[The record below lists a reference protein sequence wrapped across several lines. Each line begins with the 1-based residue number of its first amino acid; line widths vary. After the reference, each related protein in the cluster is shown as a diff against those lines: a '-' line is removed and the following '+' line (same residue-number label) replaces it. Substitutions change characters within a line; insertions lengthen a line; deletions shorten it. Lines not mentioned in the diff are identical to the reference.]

1 MKRCPACDRCFEGK
15 TWRCPQ
21 CDYAPQELDGIL
33 RFIDRADADPQ
44 GFDPQS
50 FAWLAELEEHSFWFR
65 SRNRL
70 IVNSLRDAFPEATS
84 ILEIGCGTGYV
95 MNGINSGLPSL
106 DLTGA
111 DLYVEGLRYAHRRVP
126 SAQFLQCDA
135 TSLPFD
141 GEFDVAGAFDVLEHV
156 DDDEGVLAGVHRAL
170 RPGGGLIVTV
180 PQHRWLWSPADD
192 FARHRRRYTRGE
204 LVAKVQRAG
213 FRLRT
218 VSSFVSMLL
227 PLMLLSRL
235 RARWSKQPFDP
246 LREHR
251 DSRRVGPALE
261 RLLRMEADLIR
272 RGVTL
277 PIGGSLLVVAE
288 RR

>member
-1 MKRCPACDRCFEGK
+1 M
-15 TWRCPQ
+15 
-21 CDYAPQELDGIL
+21 
-33 RFIDRADADPQ
+33 DPQ

-50 FAWLAELEEHSFWFR
+50 FAWLAELEQHSFWFR
-65 SRNRL
+65 GRNRL
-70 IVNSLRDAFPEATS
+70 IVNSLQDAFPNATR

-95 MNGINSGLPSL
+95 MTGINSALPSL

-111 DLYVEGLRYAHRRVP
+111 DLYAEGLRYAHRRVP
-126 SAQFLQCDA
+126 SAEFLQCDA
-135 TSLPFD
+135 AELPFD
-141 GEFDVAGAFDVLEHV
+141 REFDVAGAFDVLEHI
-156 DDDEGVLAGVHRAL
+156 DDDERVLAGLHRAL

-180 PQHRWLWSPADD
+180 PQHRWLWSPADE
-192 FARHRRRYTRGE
+192 FARHRRRYTRRE

-213 FRLRT
+213 FGLKT

-227 PLMLLSRL
+227 PVMLLSRL
-235 RARWSKQPFDP
+235 RARWSKQSFDP

-251 DSRRVGPALE
+251 ESRRLDAVLE
-261 RLLRMEADLIR
+261 PMLRLEANLIR

-277 PIGGSLLVVAE
+277 PVGGSLLVVAE